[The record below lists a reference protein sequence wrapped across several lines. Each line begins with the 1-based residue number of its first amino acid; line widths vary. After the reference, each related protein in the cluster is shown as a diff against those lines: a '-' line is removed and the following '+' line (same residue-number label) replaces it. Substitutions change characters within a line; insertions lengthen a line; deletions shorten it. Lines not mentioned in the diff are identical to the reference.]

1 MKKRVISAI
10 IALIIVV
17 PLIALG
23 GYAYYAGVG
32 LLAIIGFNEIIS
44 VREKERKF
52 PVVVKCLTLVSF
64 LAIILFINVSFY
76 VLAYYIYDKTIIII
90 LLFQL
95 FSFYSCVST
104 YEYKRKKKMQRNA
117 EKKLIYD
124 IILNR

>member
-64 LAIILFINVSFY
+64 LAIILFECN
-76 VLAYYIYDKTIIII
+76 KTK
-90 LLFQL
+90 LFDL
-95 FSFYSCVST
+95 
-104 YEYKRKKKMQRNA
+104 
-117 EKKLIYD
+117 D
-124 IILNR
+124 